1 MNEADN
7 LDNSSEVI
15 DDRQICLRVLA
26 LGVASAL
33 IAEIMFTIVQGVILF
48 PGKPVMN
55 MLVWGAFCAI
65 GMGSAVGAAIIMGVV
80 GRYEGIKAILIST
93 VLGSMVFIF
102 CGFLC
107 YELSLIFNYYGAR
120 ELQEIFII
128 KNAILS
134 VSGSALLSWLVF
146 SAKGSRFLTRLG
158 I

>member
-1 MNEADN
+1 MATNEN
-7 LDNSSEVI
+7 LDPYDDTVG
-15 DDRQICLRVLA
+15 DRQTCLRVLA
-26 LGVASAL
+26 LAVTFGLVA
-33 IAEIMFTIVQGVILF
+33 EVMFTLVQGVILF

-55 MLVWGAFCAI
+55 MFVWGAFCGV

-80 GRYEGIKAILIST
+80 GRYDGIKAILIST

-107 YELSLIFNYYGAR
+107 YELALIFNYYGAR

-134 VSGSALLSWLVF
+134 VSGSVLLSWLIF
-146 SAKGSRFLTRLG
+146 SDKGSRFLTRLG